1 MVVFMK
7 KVLQRLFWLFHK
19 DYFIE
24 RERLIALWVEENTKR
39 LEDVSALS
47 KQVESLQKELNEY
60 KQNKVS

>member
-1 MVVFMK
+1 MK
-7 KVLQRLFWLFHK
+7 KILQRLFLFILK

-24 RERLIALWVEENTKR
+24 REKLISLWVDENKKR

-60 KQNKVS
+60 KQDKVS

>member
-1 MVVFMK
+1 MK
-7 KVLQRLFWLFHK
+7 KILQRLFLFILK

-24 RERLIALWVEENTKR
+24 REKLISLWVDENKKR

-47 KQVESLQKELNEY
+47 KQVESLRKELNEY

>member
-1 MVVFMK
+1 MK
-7 KVLQRLFWLFHK
+7 KILPRLFLFILK

-24 RERLIALWVEENTKR
+24 REKFISLWVAENKKR

>member
-1 MVVFMK
+1 MK
-7 KVLQRLFWLFHK
+7 KILQRLFLFILK

-24 RERLIALWVEENTKR
+24 REKLISLWVDENKKR

-47 KQVESLQKELNEY
+47 KQVESLQKELNKY